1 MTTPARIQYLKIK
14 DNYPNEILFFR
25 MGDFYETF
33 DNDAKILSKELQIA
47 LTSREMGKGN
57 KIPLAGIPFHAID
70 NYLPQLINNGY
81 RVAICEQTSD
91 PKDSKGIVDRSV
103 VRVVTAG
110 TVIEDNLID
119 KNLNNF
125 LMCLVTD
132 DQSVG
137 IAYIDITTCEFLTT
151 EVPIEYLQSEIARI
165 NPKEIVV
172 SNKSQFNFQ
181 NQSSHIIREEHSVIP
196 YLESGEQI
204 LKNHFKVKSLEAFGC
219 SQLDLATRASA
230 GIISYVQ
237 KNQPLSIPNIT
248 NLKTFSTKA
257 FMTLD
262 SQTINNLE
270 LFKAGRSESKNY
282 SLYNILNFTHTPMG
296 SRLLRNWISQPLLDI
311 NEIYQ
316 RSDTISEFKNS
327 PKILKNISDQ
337 LETISDLQRLISK
350 VNSGSANPRDLLA
363 ISSSLQGISKIK
375 LILKDSQIA
384 NFEWLNAALKSHSDI
399 INLISS
405 SINHDASTLIGNGKT
420 IQKGFSKELDN
431 LINISQNSQTSIAN
445 LENKEK
451 GKSGIKSL
459 KIGFNRV
466 FGYYIEISKSNLSQV
481 PEGYIRKQTLV
492 GAERF
497 ITEELK
503 IFEDE
508 ILNAKEKIENIEND
522 IFKQICNQISLSIDS
537 ILDSAKG
544 VSIIDVLYSLTTAST
559 VNNYVKPT
567 ISNNLNLEI
576 NDSRHPV
583 VEKLV
588 PRNEY
593 IVNDIKIGGNGNKI
607 NVLTGPNM
615 AGKSTYLR
623 QVGLI
628 TLMAQIGCFV
638 PASSAEIGLV
648 DRIFTR
654 VGLQDDL
661 SVGQS
666 TFMVEMV
673 ETASILNNA
682 TSQSLILLDEIG
694 RGTSTY
700 DGLAIAQSVVEF
712 IHNHP
717 ALQSKTIFAT
727 HYHEMIEVAEN
738 LENAKNLQVTV
749 EENSGN
755 IIFLRKIAP
764 GGAGKSYG
772 IHVADLAGIPK
783 DIIERAKDLLQSFEK
798 STGPN
803 KNHSESSKQLSLIPS
818 ENHEIKR
825 LISKI
830 NINEITPLQALTIL
844 DDLQEKF
851 TKI

>member
-445 LENKEK
+445 LKKKEK

>member
-14 DNYPNEILFFR
+14 DDYPNEILFFR

-181 NQSSHIIREEHSVIP
+181 NQSLHIIREEHSIIP
-196 YLESGEQI
+196 YLESAQEI
-204 LKNHFKVKSLEAFGC
+204 LKKHFQVKSLEAFGC
-219 SQLDLATRASA
+219 SQLDLATRACA

-270 LFKAGRSESKNY
+270 LFKAGRSESKNH
-282 SLYNILNFTHTPMG
+282 SLFNILNFTHTPMG

-311 NEIYQ
+311 SEIYQ
-316 RSDTISEFKNS
+316 RSNTISEFKNS
-327 PKILKNISDQ
+327 PEILKKISDQ

-363 ISSSLQGISKIK
+363 ISSSLKGISKIK
-375 LILKDSQIA
+375 QILQNSKTSNLA
-384 NFEWLNAALKSHSDI
+384 WLNSPLNSHSDI

-405 SINHDASTLIGNGKT
+405 SINNDASTLIGNGKT

-431 LINISQNSQTSIAN
+431 LIQISQNSQTSIAN

-451 GKSGIKSL
+451 EKSGIKSL

-481 PEGYIRKQTLV
+481 PERFIRKQTLV

-522 IFKQICNQISLSIDS
+522 IFKQICHQISLSIDS

-544 VSIIDVLYSLTTAST
+544 VSIIDVLCSLTTAST
-559 VNNYVKPT
+559 VNNYVKPK
-567 ISNNLNLEI
+567 ISNNLDLEI

-588 PRNEY
+588 HRNEY

-727 HYHEMIEVAEN
+727 HYHEMIDVAEN
-738 LENAKNLQVTV
+738 LEHAKNLQVTV

-783 DIIERAKDLLQSFEK
+783 DIIDRAKDLLQSFEK
-798 STGPN
+798 STDPN
-803 KNHSESSKQLSLIPS
+803 KNHFESSKQLSLIPS

-825 LISKI
+825 LLSKI
-830 NINEITPLQALTIL
+830 NIHEITPMQALTIL

>member
-204 LKNHFKVKSLEAFGC
+204 LKNHFKVKSLEVFGC

-825 LISKI
+825 LLSKI

>member
-825 LISKI
+825 LLSKI

>member
-119 KNLNNF
+119 KNFNNF